1 MNKCCCLILNYN
13 DSETTIKL
21 VKNIYNYT
29 NINYILV
36 VDNNS
41 TDNSFSELKI
51 YSNSKIKVIKTD
63 KNGGYG
69 YGNNYGIKYAY
80 KKLGCNEIL
89 LANPD
94 VFFTES
100 FITSL
105 QNVMRKDCNI
115 AVVSGIQHNINNEEI
130 TDKAWKIPETFRYI
144 FTFTGKGMKLA
155 GTHYPESFFK
165 KNNIVTV
172 DCVPGALLLVNAGI
186 FEKIGGYDEEMFLYC
201 EEDVLG
207 YKVKNC
213 GYKTILICNVS
224 YRHEHGVSINKSFKS
239 SIKQRK
245 LINHNKL
252 LFMKRYLNANF
263 IEMMAGRIISIF
275 DLIIIWIKNFK

>member
-1 MNKCCCLILNYN
+1 MNKCCCLVLNYN

-80 KKLGCNEIL
+80 KILGCNEVL

-94 VFFTES
+94 VFFTEN
-100 FITSL
+100 FVNSL
-105 QNVMRKDCNI
+105 QNAMRKDFNI

-130 TDKAWKIPETFRYI
+130 TEKAWKIPKTFRYI
-144 FTFTGKGMKLA
+144 FTFTRRGMKLA

-165 KNNIVTV
+165 KNNTVTV

-207 YKVKNC
+207 YKVKKC
-213 GYKTILICNVS
+213 GYKTVLICNVS

-263 IEMMAGRIISIF
+263 IEMMAGRIISMF